1 MEEQKTENKE
11 ELQQETTEEKN
22 SDQGNSS
29 TRSSLLWIF
38 AGGYL
43 VYTGYRLCANVISGA
58 EDSSTGFLVAGGI
71 FVVIGAV
78 LLIMAVITL
87 QKQVHRN
94 TRWKKRQR
102 KKQQRKPPKI
112 RRLRQLEKNACLLH
126 SGHIW
131 QRIWTMHRRKKQNKI
146 RMRDSSCQDMTHISI
161 KNGTSGGGK

>member
-78 LLIMAVITL
+78 LLIMAVRNL
-87 QKQVHRN
+87 AKAGAQKHEMEEAA
-94 TRWKKRQR
+94 
-102 KKQQRKPPKI
+102 KI

-131 QRIWTMHRRKKQNKI
+131 QRILMMHRRKKQNKI